1 MAKFPLYALSGY
13 NNGVRNFYKLFV
25 AGKAMGINMA
35 IGRPKKM
42 MNMYIFDIL
51 KRNIDNNHAITQKG
65 IQHSGITTCQVT
77 VVFASQI
84 STLKT

>member
-1 MAKFPLYALSGY
+1 
-13 NNGVRNFYKLFV
+13 
-25 AGKAMGINMA
+25 MA

-51 KRNIDNNHAITQKG
+51 KRNTDNNHAITQKE
-65 IQHSGITTCQVT
+65 IQHSGITTCQVM
-77 VVFASQI
+77 VVFASQS